1 MQILRERFTQR
12 PCDAIST
19 RRLSVT
25 CEDTSSLPC
34 GPLVICHR
42 EMILL
47 TRGHNHVSVSTAKL
61 EAECEA
67 CRRGERHSECIIAQV
82 WKTNRERS
90 GDNMSR
96 SARDIINRV
105 PFPSQ
110 KCLVRTINYLVTGN
124 IRNKLPFLS
133 QGQAERTPGVERV
146 TAQWSWATC
155 GYHSRSRRSVRATPA
170 KQT

>member
-1 MQILRERFTQR
+1 MLSPPEGSVWPVRILPLCLAALSLSATEKWF
-12 PCDAIST
+12 CWLVAITMSPSPRQNSKPNV
-19 RRLSVT
+19 RRADG
-25 CEDTSSLPC
+25 E
-34 GPLVICHR
+34 
-42 EMILL
+42 
-47 TRGHNHVSVSTAKL
+47 K
-61 EAECEA
+61 
-67 CRRGERHSECIIAQV
+67 GERHNECIIAQV

-155 GYHSRSRRSVRATPA
+155 GYHSRSRPSVQATPA